1 VQYKSDIKQ
10 KFFDI
15 TGYQMHKSGGQQYNI
30 RLIMKSLI
38 IPTILLSAYSNYA
51 FQVAPSLRTKIT
63 TSPPILIPHHV
74 SLQRSSI
81 LQRSSP
87 ISALYNS
94 IRYNNEDVNDGMEL
108 TNMIELAKD
117 TPDNHENNALVNLGN
132 KLKQA
137 LSSHPP
143 AAALFLSLFIFILPL
158 LTAFPQ
164 SAMAVQSGGRMGGSF
179 SGAGSSRSSSSMSR
193 SYSAPSRSYSRG
205 YSSGGYGY
213 SRPNVIVTPGISPF
227 YR

>member
-1 VQYKSDIKQ
+1 
-10 KFFDI
+10 
-15 TGYQMHKSGGQQYNI
+15 
-30 RLIMKSLI
+30 MKSLI
-38 IPTILLSAYSNYA
+38 IPTVLLSTHRNDA
-51 FQVAPSLRTKIT
+51 FQVAPSLRAKTA
-63 TSPPILIPHHV
+63 SPPILIPHHA
-74 SLQRSSI
+74 LQSNI
-81 LQRSSP
+81 LQKSSP

-94 IRYNNEDVNDGMEL
+94 IDDNNEDVDNGMES

-117 TPDNHENNALVNLGN
+117 TPENNNENHNALANLGN

-164 SAMAVQSGGRMGGSF
+164 SAIAVQSGGRLGGSF
-179 SGAGSSRSSSSMSR
+179 GSGSSRSSSSMSR
-193 SYSAPSRSYSRG
+193 SYSAPRSYSRG

>member
-1 VQYKSDIKQ
+1 
-10 KFFDI
+10 
-15 TGYQMHKSGGQQYNI
+15 M
-30 RLIMKSLI
+30 
-38 IPTILLSAYSNYA
+38 
-51 FQVAPSLRTKIT
+51 
-63 TSPPILIPHHV
+63 
-74 SLQRSSI
+74 QRSNI
-81 LQRSSP
+81 LQKSSP
-87 ISALYNS
+87 ISVLYNS
-94 IRYNNEDVNDGMEL
+94 INDNNEDEDVDMES

-117 TPDNHENNALVNLGN
+117 THENNALANLGK

-179 SGAGSSRSSSSMSR
+179 GAGSSRSSSMSR

-213 SRPNVIVTPGISPF
+213 SRPNVIITPGISPF

>member
-1 VQYKSDIKQ
+1 
-10 KFFDI
+10 
-15 TGYQMHKSGGQQYNI
+15 
-30 RLIMKSLI
+30 MKSII
-38 IPTILLSAYSNYA
+38 IPIVLISAHSSHA
-51 FQVAPSLRTKIT
+51 FQVAPSLRAKST
-63 TSPPILIPHHV
+63 TSPPILIPHQV
-74 SLQRSSI
+74 SLQRSNI
-81 LQRSSP
+81 LQKASP

-94 IRYNNEDVNDGMEL
+94 INDNNEDLNNDMES
-108 TNMIELAKD
+108 TMIELAKD
-117 TPDNHENNALVNLGN
+117 TPENNHHNALVNLGN

-143 AAALFLSLFIFILPL
+143 AAALLLSLFIFILPL

-179 SGAGSSRSSSSMSR
+179 GSGSSRSSSSMSR

>member
-1 VQYKSDIKQ
+1 
-10 KFFDI
+10 
-15 TGYQMHKSGGQQYNI
+15 
-30 RLIMKSLI
+30 MKSLI

-51 FQVAPSLRTKIT
+51 FQVAPSLRAKTMTK
-63 TSPPILIPHHV
+63 SPPILIPHHV

-81 LQRSSP
+81 LQKSSP
-87 ISALYNS
+87 ISVLYNN
-94 IRYNNEDVNDGMEL
+94 INDNNNDEDGDMES

-117 TPDNHENNALVNLGN
+117 TPENNHDALANLGN

-179 SGAGSSRSSSSMSR
+179 SGGSSSRSSSSMSR

>member
-1 VQYKSDIKQ
+1 
-10 KFFDI
+10 
-15 TGYQMHKSGGQQYNI
+15 
-30 RLIMKSLI
+30 MKSLI
-38 IPTILLSAYSNYA
+38 IPTVLLSAYSNHA
-51 FQVAPSLRTKIT
+51 FQVAPSLRAKTT

-74 SLQRSSI
+74 SLQRSNI
-81 LQRSSP
+81 LQKSS
-87 ISALYNS
+87 ISVLYNI
-94 IRYNNEDVNDGMEL
+94 IRDNNEDENGDMES

-117 TPDNHENNALVNLGN
+117 TPENNHENHNALANLGN

-158 LTAFPQ
+158 LTVFPH
-164 SAMAVQSGGRMGGSF
+164 SAMAVQSGGRLGGSF
-179 SGAGSSRSSSSMSR
+179 SGGSSRSSSMSR

>member
-1 VQYKSDIKQ
+1 MSD
-10 KFFDI
+10 
-15 TGYQMHKSGGQQYNI
+15 
-30 RLIMKSLI
+30 
-38 IPTILLSAYSNYA
+38 
-51 FQVAPSLRTKIT
+51 
-63 TSPPILIPHHV
+63 
-74 SLQRSSI
+74 
-81 LQRSSP
+81 
-87 ISALYNS
+87 
-94 IRYNNEDVNDGMEL
+94 NNENVNNGMES
-108 TNMIELAKD
+108 TNIIELAKD
-117 TPDNHENNALVNLGN
+117 THENNHENHNALANLVN

>member
-1 VQYKSDIKQ
+1 
-10 KFFDI
+10 
-15 TGYQMHKSGGQQYNI
+15 
-30 RLIMKSLI
+30 MKSSI
-38 IPTILLSAYSNYA
+38 IPVVLISGSHA
-51 FQVAPSLRTKIT
+51 FQVAPSLRVKTT
-63 TSPPILIPHHV
+63 TSPILIPHHV

-81 LQRSSP
+81 LQKSSP
-87 ISALYNS
+87 ISVLHNS
-94 IRYNNEDVNDGMEL
+94 INNNNEDVNVGMES

-117 TPDNHENNALVNLGN
+117 TPENNHENNNALANLGN

-179 SGAGSSRSSSSMSR
+179 GAGSSRSSSMSR

>member
-1 VQYKSDIKQ
+1 
-10 KFFDI
+10 
-15 TGYQMHKSGGQQYNI
+15 
-30 RLIMKSLI
+30 MKSIITPIVLI
-38 IPTILLSAYSNYA
+38 SAHSSSHA
-51 FQVAPSLRTKIT
+51 FQVAPSLRAKI
-63 TSPPILIPHHV
+63 TSPPILIPQRHV

-87 ISALYNS
+87 TSVLYNS
-94 IRYNNEDVNDGMEL
+94 IDDNNEDVNNVMEP
-108 TNMIELAKD
+108 TVELAKD
-117 TPDNHENNALVNLGN
+117 TSENNHENHNALVNLGN

-158 LTAFPQ
+158 LTSFPQ

-179 SGAGSSRSSSSMSR
+179 GGSSRSSSSMSR

>member
-1 VQYKSDIKQ
+1 
-10 KFFDI
+10 
-15 TGYQMHKSGGQQYNI
+15 M
-30 RLIMKSLI
+30 
-38 IPTILLSAYSNYA
+38 PTILLSAYSSHS
-51 FQVAPSLRTKIT
+51 FQVAPSLRAKTT
-63 TSPPILIPHHV
+63 TSPPILTHQV
-74 SLQRSSI
+74 SLQRRNI
-81 LQRSSP
+81 LQTSSP
-87 ISALYNS
+87 ISVLYNS
-94 IRYNNEDVNDGMEL
+94 IKDNNEDVNGDMES
-108 TNMIELAKD
+108 TNIIELAKD
-117 TPDNHENNALVNLGN
+117 TSENNHENNALANLGN

-164 SAMAVQSGGRMGGSF
+164 SAMAVQSGGRLGGSF
-179 SGAGSSRSSSSMSR
+179 SGSSRSSSSMSR